1 MNVKT
6 LFYSKYIFMSKVCL
20 TICEMLFCSFRALLH
35 HQHMCCFDTKTC
47 VSTSTSPTHVLLN
60 TKTYVLA
67 HQPHQHMCCFDTK
80 TCVSAHQPHPR
91 MCCSTQRLMCCS
103 TRRLMCWHINLTQR
117 MCCSTRRL
125 KCCSTRRLMCWH
137 INLTNAC
144 AAQHEDLCAGTSTS
158 PMLVIPG
165 LKDTLLAHCLN
176 DACAAWT
183 QRHPNT

>member
-1 MNVKT
+1 
-6 LFYSKYIFMSKVCL
+6 MSKVCL
-20 TICEMLFCSFRALLH
+20 TICKMLFCSFRALLH

-103 TRRLMCWHINLTQR
+103 TRRLMCWHINLT
-117 MCCSTRRL
+117 
-125 KCCSTRRLMCWH
+125 H
-137 INLTNAC
+137 AC

-158 PMLVIPG
+158 PTHVLLNTKTYV
-165 LKDTLLAHCLN
+165 LAHQPHPRMCCSTLHTRVARHK
-176 DACAAWT
+176 DLCAGT
-183 QRHPNT
+183 STLHTHELPGQKDICVGTLP